1 MSVPQNLAKLR
12 GLIFGVGGLGVASYG
27 LYNSFFTVPGGHR
40 AVIFNRLQ
48 GVRSSVFGEGTH
60 FMIPWFEWAIK
71 FDVRTR
77 PKELPSLTG
86 TRDLQYVNIS
96 LRVLYKPDVGHLP
109 EILSKFGEDYD
120 RRILPSIM
128 NETLKAVVAQYNAE
142 QLTTQR
148 EEIARLV
155 RRNLSDRAL
164 DFHIKIE
171 DCSITHLSFGP
182 EYTRAVES
190 KQVAQQDAERAGYEV
205 EQAEQDRKSK
215 VIAAQG
221 EAQAAKMIGEAMQNN
236 PAFAELRR
244 IETARRIAQ
253 VVARSPNRVYLSSDS
268 LLVNLM
274 SDFGSTKFDLSKQG
288 SANVAANL
296 AHASA

>member
-12 GLIFGVGGLGVASYG
+12 GLIAGVAG
-27 LYNSFFTVPGGHR
+27 LSTLGYLGYNSIFTVRGGHR
-40 AVIFNRLQ
+40 GVVFNRVQ
-48 GVRSSVFGEGTH
+48 GVKDTVYSEGTH
-60 FMIPWFEWAIK
+60 IVIPWFEWPII

-96 LRVLYKPDVGHLP
+96 LRVLYKPNENYLP
-109 EILSKFGEDYD
+109 TILSKFGEDYD

-148 EEIARLV
+148 EEVSRLV
-155 RRNLSDRAL
+155 RRNLTERAN
-164 DFHIKIE
+164 DFHIKID

-190 KQVAQQDAERAGYEV
+190 KQVAQQEAERAKYMV
-205 EQAEQDRKSK
+205 EMAEQERKSK
-215 VIAAQG
+215 VIHAQG
-221 EAQAAKMIGEAMQNN
+221 EAAAAEMIGKAMQKN
-236 PAFAELRR
+236 PAFAEIRR
-244 IETARRIAQ
+244 IEAAREIAH
-253 VVARSPNRVYLSSDS
+253 VVANSPNRVYLNSDA
-268 LLVNLM
+268 LLMNLT
-274 SDFGSTKFDLSKQG
+274 SDFNLQG
-288 SANVAANL
+288 KVLAKPQAA
-296 AHASA
+296 APVVQQ

>member
-1 MSVPQNLAKLR
+1 MSGVPQNLAKLR
-12 GLIFGVGGLGVASYG
+12 GLIGGGLAFSG
-27 LYNSFFTVPGGHR
+27 LGYLGYNSVFQVQGGHR
-40 AVIFNRLQ
+40 AVVFNRLQ
-48 GVRSSVFGEGTH
+48 GVKDNVYGEGTH
-60 FMIPWFEWAIK
+60 LVMPWFEWPIV
-71 FDVRTR
+71 FDIRTR

-96 LRVLYKPDVGHLP
+96 LRVLYKPQEKHLP
-109 EILSKFGEDYD
+109 TILSNLGEDYD

-148 EEIARLV
+148 EEVSLLV
-155 RRNLSDRAL
+155 RRNLTERAHE
-164 DFHIKIE
+164 FHITVE

-190 KQVAQQDAERAGYEV
+190 KQVAQQEAERAKYLV
-205 EQAEQDRKSK
+205 EMAIQEKKSK

-221 EAQAAKMIGEAMQNN
+221 EAQAAMLIGEAMKNN
-236 PAFAELRR
+236 PAFSELRR
-244 IETARRIAQ
+244 IEAAREIAHS
-253 VVARSPNRVYLSSDS
+253 VAQSPNRVYLNSDS

-274 SDFGSTKFDLSKQG
+274 TDFTGSQSRTQKDQQQITSKN
-288 SANVAANL
+288 APATV
-296 AHASA
+296 

>member
-12 GLIFGVGGLGVASYG
+12 GLIAGVAG
-27 LYNSFFTVPGGHR
+27 LSTLGYLGYNSIFTVRGGHR
-40 AVIFNRLQ
+40 GVVFNRVQ
-48 GVRSSVFGEGTH
+48 GVKDTVYSEGTH
-60 FMIPWFEWAIK
+60 IVIPWFEWPII

-96 LRVLYKPDVGHLP
+96 LRVLYKPNENYLP
-109 EILSKFGEDYD
+109 VILSKFGEDYD

-148 EEIARLV
+148 EEVSRLV
-155 RRNLSDRAL
+155 RRNLTERAN
-164 DFHIKIE
+164 DFHIKID

-190 KQVAQQDAERAGYEV
+190 KQVAQQEAERAKYMV
-205 EQAEQDRKSK
+205 EMAEQERKSK
-215 VIAAQG
+215 VIHAQG
-221 EAQAAKMIGEAMQNN
+221 EAAAAEMIGKAMQKN
-236 PAFAELRR
+236 PAFAEIRR
-244 IETARRIAQ
+244 IEAAREIAH
-253 VVARSPNRVYLSSDS
+253 VVANSPNRVYLNSDA
-268 LLVNLM
+268 LLMNLT
-274 SDFGSTKFDLSKQG
+274 SDFNLQG
-288 SANVAANL
+288 KVMEAKAKRAAPAVAAQ
-296 AHASA
+296 

>member
-12 GLIFGVGGLGVASYG
+12 GLIAGVAG
-27 LYNSFFTVPGGHR
+27 LSTLGYLGYNSIFTVRGGHR
-40 AVIFNRLQ
+40 GVVFNRVQ
-48 GVRSSVFGEGTH
+48 GVKDTVYSEGTH
-60 FMIPWFEWAIK
+60 IVIPWFEWPII

-96 LRVLYKPDVGHLP
+96 LRVLYKPNENYLP
-109 EILSKFGEDYD
+109 TILSKFGEDYD

-148 EEIARLV
+148 EEVSRLV
-155 RRNLSDRAL
+155 RRNLTERAN
-164 DFHIKIE
+164 DFHIKID

-190 KQVAQQDAERAGYEV
+190 KQVAQQEAERAKYMV
-205 EQAEQDRKSK
+205 EMAEQERKSK
-215 VIAAQG
+215 VIHAQG
-221 EAQAAKMIGEAMQNN
+221 EAAAAEMIGKAMQKN
-236 PAFAELRR
+236 PAFAEIRR
-244 IETARRIAQ
+244 IEAAREIAH
-253 VVARSPNRVYLSSDS
+253 VVANSPNRVYLNSDA
-268 LLVNLM
+268 LLMNLT
-274 SDFGSTKFDLSKQG
+274 SDFNLQG
-288 SANVAANL
+288 KVL
-296 AHASA
+296 AKAQPAPVVQQ

>member
-12 GLIFGVGGLGVASYG
+12 GLIFGVGGLGAAGYG

-40 AVIFNRLQ
+40 AVIFNRLS
-48 GVRSSVFGEGTH
+48 GVRPSVFGEGTH

-96 LRVLYKPDVGHLP
+96 LRVLYKPDVGRLP
-109 EILSKFGEDYD
+109 TILSKFGEDYD

-190 KQVAQQDAERAGYEV
+190 KQVAQQEAERARYEV
-205 EQAEQDRKSK
+205 EMAEQDRKSK

-244 IETARRIAQ
+244 IETARKIAQ

-274 SDFGSTKFDLSKQG
+274 SDFGATKFDVASPG
-288 SANVAANL
+288 TSAATNATA
-296 AHASA
+296 

>member
-1 MSVPQNLAKLR
+1 MSTIQNLNKIKDL
-12 GLIFGVGGLGVASYG
+12 FTGVLGLGLVGYLS
-27 LYNSFFTVPGGHR
+27 YNSLFTVSGGHR
-40 AVIFNRLQ
+40 AVLFNRLQ
-48 GVRSSVFGEGTH
+48 GVKPNVYSEGTH
-60 FMIPWFEWAIK
+60 FAIPWFEWPID

-96 LRVLYKPDVGHLP
+96 LRVLYKPDESHLP
-109 EILSKFGEDYD
+109 DIVRRYGEDYD

-148 EEIARLV
+148 EEISRLI
-155 RRNLSDRAL
+155 RRNLVERAE
-164 DFHIKIE
+164 DFFIDIA

-182 EYTRAVES
+182 EYTKAVES
-190 KQVAQQDAERAGYEV
+190 KQVAQQEAERAKYMV
-205 EQAEQDRKSK
+205 EMAEQERKSK

-221 EAQAAKMIGEAMQNN
+221 ESKAAELIGDAMKNN

-244 IETARRIAQ
+244 IEAAREIAQ
-253 VVARSPNRVYLSSDS
+253 AVSNSSNRVFLNSDS

-274 SDFGSTKFDLSKQG
+274 SNFSGSKCSSK
-288 SANVAANL
+288 NY
-296 AHASA
+296 

>member
-296 AHASA
+296 AHSSA

>member
-12 GLIFGVGGLGVASYG
+12 GLFSGIAAVGAVGYLG
-27 LYNSFFTVPGGHR
+27 YNSIFTVKGGHR
-40 AVIFNRLQ
+40 GVVFNRIQ
-48 GVRSSVFGEGTH
+48 GVKDTVYSEGTH
-60 FMIPWFEWAIK
+60 LVIPWFEWPII
-71 FDVRTR
+71 FDIRTR

-96 LRVLYKPDVGHLP
+96 LRVLYKPDENHLP
-109 EILSKFGEDYD
+109 HVLSNYGEDYD

-148 EEIARLV
+148 EEVSRLV
-155 RRNLSDRAL
+155 RRNLTERAN
-164 DFHIKIE
+164 DFFIRIE

-190 KQVAQQDAERAGYEV
+190 KQVAQQEAERAKYLV
-205 EQAEQDRKSK
+205 EMAEQERKSL
-215 VIAAQG
+215 VIHAQG
-221 EAQAAKMIGEAMQNN
+221 EAEAAQMISESMAKN

-244 IETARRIAQ
+244 IEAAREIAHA
-253 VVARSPNRVYLSSDS
+253 VARSPNRVFLSSDS

-274 SDFGSTKFDLSKQG
+274 TDFTGSKS
-288 SANVAANL
+288 SAFQELPVKTPVVTPQ
-296 AHASA
+296 